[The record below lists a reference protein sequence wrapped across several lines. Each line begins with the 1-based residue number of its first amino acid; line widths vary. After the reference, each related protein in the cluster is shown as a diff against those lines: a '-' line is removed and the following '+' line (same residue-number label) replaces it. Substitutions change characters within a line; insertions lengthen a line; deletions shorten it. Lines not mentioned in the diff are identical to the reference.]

1 MILALGTGRSGT
13 SDVARILEEQGVMMG
28 HRFHMGDEFNP
39 RGYFEDRDFQE
50 LNMMY
55 VMLGLGENPKGDQLK
70 LWLDRFNKL
79 INTRQEPW
87 GLKDPGIADFPELLD
102 HYMKL
107 NPKVILCERNREDTV
122 ASFIRM
128 KFKGGMTREKAEH
141 IYDNRTKNIKKA
153 LKEYLTIDCYDINK
167 EYKIATWLKKHQKS
181 HT

>member
-107 NPKVILCERNREDTV
+107 NPKVILCERNRQDIEDID
-122 ASFIRM
+122 SRYLRGM
-128 KFKGGMTREKAEH
+128 KFTYA
-141 IYDNRTKNIKKA
+141 TKMNEVVRRALLSTTVDTPIDFNNI
-153 LKEYLTIDCYDINK
+153 DV
-167 EYKIATWLKKHQKS
+167 
-181 HT
+181 